1 MKAKKIGS
9 AKRIRV
15 ELALGEVRGA
25 WDCRP
30 YGFGRIVAPTLP
42 VQIELDRGT
51 RLDLRTGELQS
62 VGSSIAA

>member
-15 ELALGEVRGA
+15 ELACGEVRGA
-25 WDCRP
+25 WDCRRF
-30 YGFGRIVAPTLP
+30 GFGRIVAPTLP
-42 VQIELDRGT
+42 VQIDLDHGT
-51 RLDLRTGELQS
+51 QLDLRTGELQG